1 MRMCKTISFNSWN
14 NYFKAPFGALK
25 VNEGADIKVIINDES
40 VYSINLII
48 EKEDEN
54 LNCYEVKRINLEK
67 EDDKVYKCKI
77 EPLLDSGIYYYYF
90 EVEVNRYG
98 QDQKL
103 FYGKVKQNGEAC
115 EYSFENLNKYQL
127 TVYEENKVPDWFKEG
142 VLYHIFIDRFNNGN
156 RTGKPSNPKKNSF
169 IYGNWDDDPM
179 YIKDKEGN
187 ITRWDFYGGNLKGI
201 INKLGYLKKLGV
213 SIIYLSPVFES
224 SSNHKY
230 NTGNYKN
237 IDPMFGDEE
246 IFKELIDKANAKG
259 ISIIL
264 DGVFSHTGADSKYF
278 NKFGNYDEVG
288 AYQSKD
294 SKYSSWYTFND
305 FPDDYKCWWGV
316 KDLPN
321 VNELNKS
328 YMDYIIYDEDSVIN
342 KWTDMGIKGWRL
354 DVADELPTEFIKEI
368 RKELK
373 KNDAESVLVGEVWE
387 DASNKITYNERRN
400 YLVGNQLDSVMGYP
414 FRDNIVS
421 FLKGNITSKELN
433 NKFMTIKENYPK
445 ESFKANLNLIS
456 SHDVARIKTE
466 LNYDEA
472 MVKLSVATQM
482 TFEGVPYIYYGDEA
496 GLCGGT
502 DPDNRKTYPWK
513 NEDEDMIE
521 FYKEAINTRKK
532 YSVLTNGD
540 TEFIDTNDDDV
551 FGYIRFNDKC
561 EKILI
566 LINRSLENKN
576 ISINIKENTLEIVD
590 IKYSSKKYLEFISK
604 EEEEFNLQISPK
616 SFNIFNVINHIEV

>member
-1 MRMCKTISFNSWN
+1 MSNIISYNSWEN
-14 NYFKAPFGALK
+14 KAPFGAIKINQGVRISVEGNESYDLVNIKWIILK
-25 VNEGADIKVIINDES
+25 
-40 VYSINLII
+40 
-48 EKEDEN
+48 DEN
-54 LNCYEVKRINLEK
+54 KIGEVDLVRESKK
-67 EDDKVYKCKI
+67 
-77 EPLLDSGIYYYYF
+77 YYQGEFNGFNETGLYFYYF
-90 EVEVNRYG
+90 EVEANIYG
-98 QDQKL
+98 NKRT
-103 FYGKVKQNGEAC
+103 FIYGKNHEDGYVC
-115 EYSFENLNKYQL
+115 EYSYENLNKYQI
-127 TVYEENKVPDWFKEG
+127 TVHEDFEIPSWYKEG
-142 VLYHIFIDRFNNGN
+142 VMYNIFVDRFNNGN
-156 RTGKPSNPKKNSF
+156 RNKKPSNPKKNSF
-169 IYGNWDDDPM
+169 IYANWSDEPM
-179 YIKDKEGN
+179 YIKDKNDE
-187 ITRWDFYGGNLKGI
+187 IIRWDFHGGNLKGI
-201 INKLGYLKKLGV
+201 IDKLPYLSKIGV
-213 SIIYLSPVFES
+213 SIIYLSPIFES

-230 NTGNYKN
+230 NTGDYKK

-246 IFKELIDKANAKG
+246 ILKELIEKANKKG
-259 ISIIL
+259 INIIL

-328 YMDYIIYDEDSVIN
+328 YMDYIIYDKDSVIN

-472 MVKLSVATQM
+472 MVKLAVATQM

-604 EEEEFNLQISPK
+604 EDEEFNLQISPK